1 MAGNTR
7 WIWLYVVL
15 KVKVIQIYSDRNI
28 LCVLEMALDRL
39 RDILLLIITIITVV
53 DVAVGADGETWSW
66 NSL

>member
-1 MAGNTR
+1 
-7 WIWLYVVL
+7 VVL

-53 DVAVGADGETWSW
+53 DVAVGADGET
-66 NSL
+66 